1 MALTRSFRETVVK
14 HVQEDPA
21 FRAALV
27 GEAAQNVVDGDLE
40 TALGQLRDVVN
51 ATMGFDALA
60 TETGIPKTS
69 LMRMLSDNGN
79 PRAGNLAAI
88 LKAVGRSA
96 GVHISVHAEPVPE
109 MEHA

>member
-27 GEAAQNVVDGDLE
+27 EEAAQNVVDGDLE

-79 PRAGNLAAI
+79 PRAGNLVAI
-88 LKAVGRSA
+88 LKAVGRNA
-96 GVHISVHAEPVPE
+96 GVHISVHAEPVAE